1 MPLTDTSAMPFG
13 KHASK
18 RMQDVPPDYLLWLCD
33 DIKKG
38 RTDVWKHDD
47 RMAVVA
53 YVDANRACLE
63 QEVAEQKGRQ
73 DGD

>member
-1 MPLTDTSAMPFG
+1 MPLTDLSAMPFG

-38 RTDVWKHDD
+38 RQGAVGPNDP
-47 RMAVVA
+47 RLEVVA
-53 YVDANRACLE
+53 YVDANRTCLE
-63 QEVAEQKGRQ
+63 KEVEEQTGN
-73 DGD
+73 DD